1 MTNLSKSMPR
11 QFRVVCQLSTQ
22 YTLAQFELQEA
33 ELN

>member
-1 MTNLSKSMPR
+1 MLPR